1 MTVCPSGVALVAFIE
16 FLALLVLELIFQ
28 CFICYNITLTIHFKS
43 SPMNALALPDI
54 AAEASNLALPLN
66 WVGMCGIAQP
76 LMLEGQRISARVDAG
91 VSLDD
96 GNARG
101 IHMSRLYLALEALE
115 ALEHEELSVRLLRRV
130 VNRFLDSHQGLSSSA
145 SLRLHGETLLQRP
158 ALVSPLAG
166 WKAYP
171 FEVRARQDRW
181 GFHVE
186 LQLQLAYSSTCPCS
200 AALARQLIQQRFAE
214 DFSSHTLDQQAVLA
228 WLGSNGGIIATPH
241 SQRSTATF
249 WTRLGT
255 ADDIPLRRLAD
266 LAEQTLGTAVQTAVK
281 RADEQAFALA
291 NGQNL
296 MFCEDAA
303 RRLGTALRQ
312 ADWLEGFKVRV
323 VHAESL
329 HAHDAVAEY
338 SWRYPA

>member
-1 MTVCPSGVALVAFIE
+1 
-16 FLALLVLELIFQ
+16 
-28 CFICYNITLTIHFKS
+28 
-43 SPMNALALPDI
+43 MNAIVLPDV
-54 AAEASNLALPLN
+54 ASESASLSLPLN

-76 LMLEGQRISARVDAG
+76 ILLEGQRITARVDAG

-96 GNARG
+96 GSARG
-101 IHMSRLYLALEALE
+101 IHMSRLYLALEELE
-115 ALEHEELSVRLLRRV
+115 QEEVSAEQLHRV
-130 VNRFLDSHQGLSSSA
+130 LDRFLDSHRGLSSSA
-145 SLRLHGETLLQRP
+145 SLRLHGEVLLQRP
-158 ALVSPLAG
+158 ALVSQLAG
-166 WKAYP
+166 WKSYP
-171 FEVRARQDRW
+171 FEVCARQDPW

-214 DFSSHTLDQQAVLA
+214 DFSGHELDPEQVLA
-228 WLGSNGGIIATPH
+228 WLGSSEGIVATPH
-241 SQRSTATF
+241 SQRSNATI
-249 WTRLGT
+249 WLRLGAEGT
-255 ADDIPLRRLAD
+255 MPLRRLAD
-266 LAEQTLGTAVQTAVK
+266 LAEAALGTAVQTAVR

-303 RRLGTALRQ
+303 RRLGSALQ
-312 ADWLEGFKVRV
+312 QQDWQEGFRLRV

-338 SWRYPA
+338 AWCYPG